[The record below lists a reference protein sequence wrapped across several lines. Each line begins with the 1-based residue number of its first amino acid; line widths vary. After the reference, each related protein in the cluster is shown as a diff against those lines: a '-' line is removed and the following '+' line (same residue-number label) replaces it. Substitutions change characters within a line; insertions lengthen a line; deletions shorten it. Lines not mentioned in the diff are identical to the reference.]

1 MLKKLLLLLLLGTI
15 IGWIA
20 SCAWRSPLQVNIPVS
35 WKDPYFQAEQLDTS
49 K

>member
-1 MLKKLLLLLLLGTI
+1 MIKKILLFLTLGTI

-20 SCAWRSPLQVNIPVS
+20 SCAWRAPLQVNVPVS
-35 WKDPYFQAEQLDTS
+35 WRDSHFQAKQLDIL

>member
-20 SCAWRSPLQVNIPVS
+20 SCAWKAPLQQIIVPIS
-35 WKDPYFQAEQLDTS
+35 WPDAHL
-49 K
+49 